1 MNGMQRTPAMRLP
14 RNAGLAIL
22 IVVALLIGWRIVA
35 SGYTAL
41 LAGVNAPDPNRST
54 TPLEVATVDAHW
66 QARLARNPTDFPALV
81 ILALNL
87 ERQGKVTEASAAMRE
102 AMRLAPAEEQTL
114 LEASAFYLR
123 NGEEAHALAILRRAV
138 ELNPTASGT
147 VWPLFT
153 SALNSGRND
162 EFFAAAARE
171 NPKWWPGFFD
181 QACKSATDLGA
192 VERAF
197 AARAATG
204 KATAAERTCVIER
217 LEHEG
222 QWNRAYQTWIN
233 SLPQE
238 QRQRIGFVFNGE
250 FEYPIS
256 NVGFDWVIVP
266 QDGVN
271 VEPQQIQG
279 ARGKRALRIEFVRK
293 RWSRVP
299 VQQYLVLV
307 PGKYRFE
314 GRGRADGL
322 DTWIGVQWGLY
333 CLKGDGAPGRHLA
346 SSDRFR
352 GTSEWVEFHDDFAV
366 PKDCPVQLLRFELA
380 SAPQDAASP
389 ESVVTRL
396 NGNVWFDDFRVR
408 SLD

>member
-1 MNGMQRTPAMRLP
+1 MPAMRVP

-22 IVVALLIGWRIVA
+22 IVVALVIAWRIVV
-35 SGYTAL
+35 SGYAAL
-41 LAGVNAPDPNRST
+41 LAGASGPDPNRTT
-54 TPLEVATVDAHW
+54 TPLDVATVDAKW

-87 ERQGKVTEASAAMRE
+87 ERQGKIGEASAAMRE
-102 AMRLAPAEEQTL
+102 AMRLAPAEEQML

-123 NGEEAHALAILRRAV
+123 NGEEPHALAILRRAV
-138 ELNPTASGT
+138 ELNPTAARE

-153 SALNSGRND
+153 AALNSGRND
-162 EFFAAAARE
+162 DFFAAAARD

-181 QACKSATDLGA
+181 RACKEATDLGA

-204 KATAAERTCVIER
+204 KVTSSERTCVIER
-217 LEHEG
+217 LEHDGE
-222 QWNRAYQTWIN
+222 WSRAYQTWIN
-233 SLPQE
+233 SLPNE
-238 QRQRIGFVFNGE
+238 QRQRIGFVYNGD
-250 FEYPIS
+250 FEHPIS
-256 NVGFDWVIVP
+256 NVGFDWIVAP

-293 RWSRVP
+293 LWGRVP

-333 CLKGDGAPGRHLA
+333 CLKGEGVPGRHLA

-352 GTSEWVEFHDDFAV
+352 GTSEWIEFHNDFTV

-380 SAPQDAASP
+380 SPKEDLATP
-389 ESVVTRL
+389 ENVVTRL